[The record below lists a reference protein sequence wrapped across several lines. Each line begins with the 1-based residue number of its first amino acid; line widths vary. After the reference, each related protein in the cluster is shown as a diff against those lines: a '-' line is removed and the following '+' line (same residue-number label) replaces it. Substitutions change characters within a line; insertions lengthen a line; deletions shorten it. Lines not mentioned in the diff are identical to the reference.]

1 MDRREFLRTTGAA
14 AAAASAAT
22 VVAGPVALAE
32 PTKAA
37 PAKPAPV
44 ESAPVKTA
52 PPAPAIR
59 KGTQELRLAMP
70 WPDGTSGLA
79 DQARRLGQR
88 IVAMSEGRYRIDFVP
103 AAGSGLAAVR
113 AGEADLYH
121 ATEHD
126 HLDAHRGLA
135 YFAGLPGD
143 CGIAPQHLQ
152 AWILVGGG
160 QELWDDVA
168 GDFGVKALL
177 AGNAGARSYFVAT
190 RRIETMSALAGEKAS
205 VRGLARD
212 VVRGLG
218 LEPVTVSGAD
228 LATAMAHGDILA
240 AEWGGAIASHSVGLQ
255 AVARFST
262 GTSINR
268 HGTALSLGMRR
279 SFWDDLGAGG
289 QAMFAAAAAAELQL
303 ALAEEEAHRH
313 LLWPQ
318 SSARQTWPLAGELAH
333 AIGRVADAVVAHTAG
348 SDARAR
354 RINASYE
361 TFRRM
366 AIGDGAS
373 TRGGEVA

>member
-22 VVAGPVALAE
+22 VVAGPAALAE

-88 IVAMSEGRYRIDFVP
+88 ILAMSEGRYRIDFVP
-103 AAGSGLAAVR
+103 AAGNGLAAVR

-177 AGNAGARSYFVAT
+177 AGHAGAQLFRRH
-190 RRIETMSALAGEKAS
+190 RRIETMSALAGEKCPCAGSRAMWRAAWAS
-205 VRGLARD
+205 SPSPSAAPISRLPWRGATSSPPSGG
-212 VVRGLG
+212 RG
-218 LEPVTVSGAD
+218 D
-228 LATAMAHGDILA
+228 
-240 AEWGGAIASHSVGLQ
+240 ASHSVGLQ

-279 SFWDDLGAGG
+279 AFWDGLGASG

-318 SSARQTWPLAGELAH
+318 PSARQTWPLAGELAH
-333 AIGRVADAVVAHTAG
+333 AIGRVADAVVAHAAG

-361 TFRRM
+361 TFRRV

-373 TRGGEVA
+373 TRGGEAA

>member
-22 VVAGPVALAE
+22 VVADAVAQAD
-32 PTKAA
+32 PAKTA
-37 PAKPAPV
+37 PAS
-44 ESAPVKTA
+44 SAPIKSA
-52 PPAPAIR
+52 PPAPTIL

-79 DQARRLGQR
+79 DQAHRLGQR
-88 IVAMSEGRYRIDFVP
+88 IVAMSEGRYHIVFVP
-103 AAGSGLAAVR
+103 GAGNGLAAVR
-113 AGEADLYH
+113 AGDADLYH

-126 HLDAHRGLA
+126 HLEAHRGLA

-152 AWILVGGG
+152 SWMLVGGG
-160 QELWDDVA
+160 QELWDDLA
-168 GDFGVKALL
+168 GDLGVKALL
-177 AGNAGARSYFVAT
+177 AGHTGQRSYFLST
-190 RRIETMSALAGEKAS
+190 RCIETMSALSGEKTC

-212 VVRGLG
+212 GAGGLG
-218 LEPVTVSGAD
+218 LEPVAVRAD
-228 LATAMAHGDILA
+228 DLVAAMGRGDILA
-240 AEWGGAIASHSVGLQ
+240 AEWGGAIASHSLGLH
-255 AVARFST
+255 AVAPFSV

-279 SFWDDLGAGG
+279 AFWDGLGAGG

-303 ALAEEEAHRH
+303 ALAEEDAHRN

-318 SSARQTWPLAGELAH
+318 PSADHTWPLAGDLAH
-333 AIGRVADAVVAHTAG
+333 AIRRVADAVVAHTAG
-348 SDARAR
+348 SDARTR

-361 TFRRM
+361 SFRRV
-366 AIGDGAS
+366 ALGDGVSAPGQE
-373 TRGGEVA
+373 TV